1 MCLSKRAR
9 FFDEDEDEDE
19 DETEAISS
27 LPAAPDIHISPI
39 MECKIYTLDTF
50 IDFKPIVFVN

>member
-9 FFDEDEDEDE
+9 FFDEDEDE

-50 IDFKPIVFVN
+50 IDFKPIVFVD